1 MELKNI
7 SYQKIISDISI
18 NFEEGK
24 IYSIISSS
32 NEEKEVLG
40 KIISG
45 IITKYDGKITNTY
58 KEKNIQY
65 CYKNPNDMF
74 IKNSV
79 IEELSINLKDNNI
92 EKITK
97 KCIDTLKIVGLN
109 DDYLNRNIST
119 LSASE
124 KKLLSLGLLLISN
137 PKVLVLDEPFL
148 YLDSIN
154 KKKIIKLLKK
164 ITTRYNKII
173 IILTNNL
180 LDFYDICD
188 EFILLKNGKVFEK
201 GSKKELLNISDKIE
215 KVGVEVPN
223 IIEFIKFVE
232 KKKNIHLDTT
242 FDIKELMKDIYRNVK

>member
-7 SYQKIISDISI
+7 SYQKIINDISI

-45 IITKYDGKITNTY
+45 IITKYDGKITNSY
-58 KEKNIQY
+58 KEKDILY

-79 IEELSINLKDNNI
+79 LDELSINLKDNNK
-92 EKITK
+92 EKVTK

-109 DDYLNRNIST
+109 DSYLNRNISA
-119 LSASE
+119 LSTSE
-124 KKLLSLGLLLISN
+124 KKLLSLGVLLISN
-137 PKVLVLDEPFL
+137 PKVLVLDEPLF
-148 YLDSIN
+148 YLDNIN

-164 ITTRYNKII
+164 ITNRYNKIV
-173 IILTNNL
+173 IILINNV
-180 LDFYDICD
+180 LDSYDICD
-188 EFILLKNGKVFEK
+188 EFILLKNGKVSKK
-201 GSKKELLNISDKIE
+201 GSKKELLNISDKI
-215 KVGVEVPN
+215 GTPN
-223 IIEFIKFVE
+223 IIEFIKYVE
-232 KKKNIHLDTT
+232 KKKNIHLDMT